1 MLSTLFHIPTRIT
14 IGGVS
19 LPLVGIGLLLGLWAV
34 VAVVMLARTANTHG
48 WRTAVETLALPLA
61 IAAAAIVWLLPAL
74 DDGQGVPVRGYGAM
88 LLLAATAGTWLSIVR
103 GRRMG
108 FDADTIL
115 ALGME
120 VFLWGIVGARL
131 FYVIEYHDQF
141 FAAGKSWFLSLGA
154 VLNVAAG
161 GLVVFGALPTA
172 ALAAWRFASRR
183 GLSLPRLADCIAP
196 GLLVGLSIGRI
207 GCFLNGCCYGGPCD
221 LPWAVRFPPESPPW
235 LDQAARGLLSAT
247 AEGGRP
253 WSLPV
258 HPAQLYAAI
267 DAAILAVFA
276 SVASAT
282 PLARRDGQVFALVLT
297 LHPISRL
304 LLEAIRI
311 DEPPALGT
319 PLSISQ
325 LVSLVL
331 LSLAIAVWWWTSR
344 QPARP
349 TELSNGLSAE
359 AACLSGTGPSV
370 EPGTGPRLQ
379 SGKRSLIPN
388 SLTIRCRENGPL
400 VVEMPTSEQFQGLS
414 LCVTD
419 HLGKEI
425 PLPSGKR
432 AVALC
437 RCGQTK
443 TRPFCD
449 GSHTSCGFQANNP
462 APCQRD

>member
-14 IGGVS
+14 VGGMS
-19 LPLVGIGLLLGLWAV
+19 LPLVGFGILLALWGIVSAV
-34 VAVVMLARTANTHG
+34 LLARTAASQG
-48 WRTAVETLALPLA
+48 WRAALETLAAPLA
-61 IAAAAIVWLLPAL
+61 ITAATILWLLPAL

-88 LLLAATAGTWLSIVR
+88 LLAAATAGTWLSIVR

-141 FAAGKSWFLSLGA
+141 FAAGRSWLESLMA

-161 GLVVFGALPTA
+161 GLVVFGSLPTA

-196 GLLVGLSIGRI
+196 GLLVGLAIGRV

-235 LDQAARGLLSAT
+235 LDQAARGLLPAMASD
-247 AEGGRP
+247 GSRP

-258 HPAQLYAAI
+258 HPAQIYAAI
-267 DAAILAVFA
+267 DAAILALLA
-276 SVASAT
+276 CLASAT

-304 LLEAIRI
+304 LLEAIRV

-331 LSLAIAVWWWTSR
+331 LALAAALWWWTSR
-344 QPARP
+344 QPPA
-349 TELSNGLSAE
+349 
-359 AACLSGTGPSV
+359 GPPAG
-370 EPGTGPRLQ
+370 EGRGAGRGPRDL
-379 SGKRSLIPN
+379 PPD
-388 SLTIRCRENGPL
+388 SLTIRCREHGPL
-400 VVEMPTSEQFQGLS
+400 VVEMPTAAGFAALT
-414 LCVTD
+414 LRVTD
-419 HLGKEI
+419 HLGNVF
-425 PLPSGKR
+425 PLPVGKR

-437 RCGQTK
+437 RCGHSQ

-449 GSHTSCGFQANNP
+449 GSHKKCGFDAADTAP
-462 APCQRD
+462 A

>member
-14 IGGVS
+14 VGGTT
-19 LPLVGIGLLLGLWAV
+19 LPLVGFGLFLAV
-34 VAVVMLARTANTHG
+34 WGIVAAVMLARTAAAHG
-48 WRTAVETLALPLA
+48 WRVAIETLGVPLA
-61 IAAAAIVWLLPAL
+61 ITAATILWLLPAL

-88 LLLAATAGTWLSIVR
+88 LLVAAMAGTWLSIAR
-103 GRRMG
+103 GRSMG

-141 FAAGKSWFLSLGA
+141 FAAGRSWPESLMA

-161 GLVVFGALPTA
+161 GLVVFGSLPTA

-183 GLSLPRLADCIAP
+183 GLSLSRLADCIAP
-196 GLLVGLSIGRI
+196 GLLVGLAIGRI

-235 LDQAARGLLSAT
+235 LDQAARGLLPA
-247 AEGGRP
+247 AAANGGLP

-267 DAAILAVFA
+267 DAAILAVLA
-276 SVASAT
+276 CLAT
-282 PLARRDGQVFALVLT
+282 PLTRRDGQVFALVLT

-304 LLEAIRI
+304 LLEAIRV

-319 PLSISQ
+319 SLSISQ

-331 LSLAIAVWWWTSR
+331 LALAAAVWWWTFR
-344 QPARP
+344 QPPQPPPRHSARP
-349 TELSNGLSAE
+349 TAPPDGQGHGGGS
-359 AACLSGTGPSV
+359 
-370 EPGTGPRLQ
+370 GPRAL
-379 SGKRSLIPN
+379 PPD

-400 VVEMPTSEQFQGLS
+400 VVEMPTAERFAGLFLS
-414 LCVTD
+414 ITD
-419 HLGKEI
+419 HRGQEFT
-425 PLPSGKR
+425 LPTGKR

-437 RCGQTK
+437 RCGHTRN
-443 TRPFCD
+443 RPFCD
-449 GSHTSCGFQANNP
+449 GSHKTSGFEASDP
-462 APCQRD
+462 ATTHG

>member
-1 MLSTLFHIPTRIT
+1 MLSTLFHVPTRIT
-14 IGGVS
+14 LGGTS
-19 LPLVGIGLLLGLWAV
+19 LPLAGFGVLLAVWGIVAAV
-34 VAVVMLARTANTHG
+34 WLSRTAAMHG
-48 WRTAVETLALPLA
+48 WRTALETLAAPLA
-61 IAAAAIVWLLPAL
+61 ITAATILWLLPAL

-88 LLLAATAGTWLSIVR
+88 LLAAATAGTWLSIAR

-141 FAAGKSWFLSLGA
+141 FAAGRSWSESLMA

-161 GLVVFGALPTA
+161 GLVVFGSLPTA
-172 ALAAWRFASRR
+172 TLAAWRFASRR

-196 GLLVGLSIGRI
+196 GLLVGLAIGRL

-235 LDQAARGLLSAT
+235 LDQAARGLLPALAPDGS
-247 AEGGRP
+247 RP

-258 HPAQLYAAI
+258 HPAQLYAAF
-267 DAAILAVFA
+267 DAAMLAVLA
-276 SVASAT
+276 CLASAT

-304 LLEAIRI
+304 LLEAIRV

-331 LSLAIAVWWWTSR
+331 LTLAAALWWWTSR
-344 QPARP
+344 QPP
-349 TELSNGLSAE
+349 
-359 AACLSGTGPSV
+359 SGPPDGPPDGQDRGS
-370 EPGTGPRLQ
+370 GGGPRHL
-379 SGKRSLIPN
+379 PPD

-400 VVEMPTSEQFQGLS
+400 VVEMPTAERFAALS
-414 LCVTD
+414 LRVTD
-419 HLGKEI
+419 HLGKPF
-425 PLPSGKR
+425 PLPVGKR

-437 RCGQTK
+437 RCGHSQA
-443 TRPFCD
+443 RPFCD
-449 GSHTSCGFQANNP
+449 GSHKNCGFDAADTAP
-462 APCQRD
+462 A

>member
-1 MLSTLFHIPTRIT
+1 MFSTLFHIPTRIT
-14 IGGVS
+14 VGGTT
-19 LPLVGIGLLLGLWAV
+19 LPLVGFGLFLAV
-34 VAVVMLARTANTHG
+34 WGIVAAVMLARTAAGHG
-48 WRTAVETLALPLA
+48 WKAALETLGVPLA
-61 IAAAAIVWLLPAL
+61 ITAVTILWLLPAL

-88 LLLAATAGTWLSIVR
+88 LLVAATAGTWLSIVR
-103 GRRMG
+103 GRSMG

-141 FAAGKSWFLSLGA
+141 FAAGRSWLESLAA

-161 GLVVFGALPTA
+161 GLVVFGSLPTA

-196 GLLVGLSIGRI
+196 GLLVGLAIGRI

-235 LDQAARGLLSAT
+235 LDQAARGLLPA
-247 AEGGRP
+247 AAADGGRP

-258 HPAQLYAAI
+258 HPAQLYAAV
-267 DAAILAVFA
+267 DAAILAMLACF
-276 SVASAT
+276 ASAT

-304 LLEAIRI
+304 LLEAIRV

-331 LSLAIAVWWWTSR
+331 LSLAAMLWWWTFQ
-344 QPARP
+344 QPPQTPPRPHHSPHGADGGGGARP
-349 TELSNGLSAE
+349 REL
-359 AACLSGTGPSV
+359 P
-370 EPGTGPRLQ
+370 PD
-379 SGKRSLIPN
+379 
-388 SLTIRCRENGPL
+388 SLTIRCREHGPL
-400 VVEMPTSEQFQGLS
+400 VVEMPTDERFGDLH
-414 LCVTD
+414 LRVTD
-419 HLGKEI
+419 HLGQEF
-425 PLPSGKR
+425 PLPAGKR
-432 AVALC
+432 AIALC
-437 RCGQTK
+437 RCGQTR

-449 GSHTSCGFQANNP
+449 GSHKTAGFEATDV
-462 APCQRD
+462 AST

>member
-14 IGGVS
+14 VGGSS
-19 LPLVGIGLLLGLWAV
+19 LPLVGWGLLLAVWAI
-34 VAVVMLARTANTHG
+34 VAAVLVARTATGHG
-48 WRTAVETLALPLA
+48 WRAALETLGVPLA
-61 IAAAAIVWLLPAL
+61 ITAATILWLLPAL

-88 LLLAATAGTWLSIVR
+88 LLVAATAGTWLSIVR
-103 GRRMG
+103 GRGMG

-120 VFLWGIVGARL
+120 VFLWGIVGARI

-141 FAAGKSWFLSLGA
+141 FAAGRSWQESLLAA
-154 VLNVAAG
+154 VNVAAG
-161 GLVVFGALPTA
+161 GLVVFGSLPTA

-196 GLLVGLSIGRI
+196 GLLVGLAIGRV

-235 LDQAARGLLSAT
+235 LDQAARGLLPAAAAAGS
-247 AEGGRP
+247 RP

-258 HPAQLYAAI
+258 HPAQLYAAV
-267 DAAILAVFA
+267 DAAILAMLA
-276 SVASAT
+276 CCASAT

-304 LLEAIRI
+304 LLEAIRV

-331 LSLAIAVWWWTSR
+331 LANAAALWWWTFQ
-344 QPARP
+344 QPPHGPDAGSTDVP
-349 TELSNGLSAE
+349 AGGGGSDGGGE
-359 AACLSGTGPSV
+359 SGAG
-370 EPGTGPRLQ
+370 GGPRAL
-379 SGKRSLIPN
+379 PPD

-400 VVEMPTSEQFQGLS
+400 VVEMPSAERFAQLTLR
-414 LCVTD
+414 VTD
-419 HLGKEI
+419 HLGNPF
-425 PLPSGKR
+425 PLPVGKR

-437 RCGQTK
+437 RCGHSQ

-449 GSHTSCGFQANNP
+449 GSHKSCGFRAADAVP
-462 APCQRD
+462 G

>member
-14 IGGVS
+14 VGGTT
-19 LPLVGIGLLLGLWAV
+19 LPLVGFGLFLAV
-34 VAVVMLARTANTHG
+34 WGIVAAVMLARTVAGHG
-48 WRTAVETLALPLA
+48 WRAALETLGVPLA
-61 IAAAAIVWLLPAL
+61 ITAATILWLLPAL

-103 GRRMG
+103 GRSMG

-141 FAAGKSWFLSLGA
+141 FAAGRNWLESLAA

-161 GLVVFGALPTA
+161 GLVVFGSLPTA

-196 GLLVGLSIGRI
+196 GLLVGLAIGRI

-235 LDQAARGLLSAT
+235 LDQAARGLLPA
-247 AEGGRP
+247 AAADGGRP

-258 HPAQLYAAI
+258 HPAQLYAAV
-267 DAAILAVFA
+267 DAAILAMLACF
-276 SVASAT
+276 ASAT
-282 PLARRDGQVFALVLT
+282 PLAGRNGQVFALVLT

-304 LLEAIRI
+304 LLEAIRV

-331 LSLAIAVWWWTSR
+331 LSLAAMLWWWTFR
-344 QPARP
+344 QPPQTPPRP
-349 TELSNGLSAE
+349 HHSPHGEGGG
-359 AACLSGTGPSV
+359 SGA
-370 EPGTGPRLQ
+370 GPRDL
-379 SGKRSLIPN
+379 PPD
-388 SLTIRCRENGPL
+388 SLTIRCREHGPL
-400 VVEMPTSEQFQGLS
+400 VVEMPTDERFGDLH
-414 LCVTD
+414 LRVTD
-419 HLGKEI
+419 HLGKEF
-425 PLPSGKR
+425 PLPTGKR
-432 AVALC
+432 AIALC
-437 RCGQTK
+437 RCGQTR

-449 GSHTSCGFQANNP
+449 GSHKTTGFEATDV
-462 APCQRD
+462 AST

>member
-14 IGGVS
+14 VGGTT
-19 LPLVGIGLLLGLWAV
+19 LPLVGFGLFLAV
-34 VAVVMLARTANTHG
+34 WGIVAAVMVARTAASHG
-48 WRTAVETLALPLA
+48 WRAAVETLGMPLA
-61 IAAAAIVWLLPAL
+61 IMAATILWLLPAL

-88 LLLAATAGTWLSIVR
+88 LLVAAMAGTWLSIVR
-103 GRRMG
+103 GRSMG

-131 FYVIEYHDQF
+131 FYVIEYRDQF
-141 FAAGKSWFLSLGA
+141 FAAGRSWPESLMA
-154 VLNVAAG
+154 VLNIAAG
-161 GLVVFGALPTA
+161 GLVVFGSLPTA

-196 GLLVGLSIGRI
+196 GLLVGLAIGRI
-207 GCFLNGCCYGGPCD
+207 GCFLNGCCYGGACE
-221 LPWAVRFPPESPPW
+221 LPWAVRFPPDSPPW
-235 LDQAARGLLSAT
+235 LDQAARGLLPA
-247 AEGGRP
+247 AAADGGRP

-267 DAAILAVFA
+267 DAAILAVLA
-276 SVASAT
+276 CLAT

-304 LLEAIRI
+304 LLEAIRV

-319 PLSISQ
+319 SLSISQ

-331 LSLAIAVWWWTSR
+331 LAAAAGLWWWTFQHPPR
-344 QPARP
+344 GPAGP
-349 TELSNGLSAE
+349 A
-359 AACLSGTGPSV
+359 SGTGF
-370 EPGTGPRLQ
+370 GPRAL
-379 SGKRSLIPN
+379 PPD
-388 SLTIRCRENGPL
+388 SLTIRCREHGPL
-400 VVEMPTSEQFQGLS
+400 VVEMPTAQQFGGLVLRVIDHQGQ
-414 LCVTD
+414 
-419 HLGKEI
+419 EF
-425 PLPSGKR
+425 PLPTGKR

-437 RCGQTK
+437 RCGHTQ

-449 GSHTSCGFQANNP
+449 GSHKISGFEASDT
-462 APCQRD
+462 APT

>member
-14 IGGVS
+14 LGGVS
-19 LPLVGIGLLLGLWAV
+19 LPLAGLGILLV
-34 VAVVMLARTANTHG
+34 VWGIAAVVMLKRTATVHG
-48 WRTAVETLALPLA
+48 WRVAIETLGLPLA
-61 IAAAAIVWLLPAL
+61 IVAAAILWLMPAL

-88 LLLAATAGTWLSIVR
+88 LLLAAMAGAWLSTVR
-103 GRRMG
+103 GRKMG

-120 VFLWGIVGARL
+120 IFLWGIVGARL

-141 FAAGKSWFLSLGA
+141 FAAGRTWPETIGA

-161 GLVVFGALPTA
+161 GLVVFGSLPTA
-172 ALAAWRFASRR
+172 ALATWRFASRR

-196 GLLVGLSIGRI
+196 GLLVGLAIGRI

-221 LPWAVRFPPESPPW
+221 LPWAVQFPPESPPW
-235 LDQAARGLLSAT
+235 LDQAARGVLPAT
-247 AEGGRP
+247 PATGGMP

-267 DAAILAVFA
+267 DAAILAA
-276 SVASAT
+276 LLCAASAM
-282 PLARRDGQVFALVLT
+282 PLARRDGQVFALALT

-304 LLEAIRI
+304 LLEAIRV

-331 LSLAIAVWWWTSR
+331 LALAATLWWWTSR
-344 QPARP
+344 QPPRP
-349 TELSNGLSAE
+349 RPL
-359 AACLSGTGPSV
+359 P
-370 EPGTGPRLQ
+370 PD
-379 SGKRSLIPN
+379 
-388 SLTIRCRENGPL
+388 SLTIRCREHGPL
-400 VVEMPTSEQFQGLS
+400 VVEMPTDEQFQGLC
-414 LCVTD
+414 LRVTD
-419 HLGKEI
+419 HLGEAF
-425 PLPSGKR
+425 PLPAGKR

-437 RCGQTK
+437 RCGQTQN
-443 TRPFCD
+443 RPFCD
-449 GSHTSCGFQANNP
+449 GSHKSCGFEAADR
-462 APCQRD
+462 APPG

>member
-14 IGGVS
+14 VGGTT
-19 LPLVGIGLLLGLWAV
+19 LPLVGFGLFLAV
-34 VAVVMLARTANTHG
+34 WGIVAAVMLARTAAGHG
-48 WRTAVETLALPLA
+48 WRAALETLGVPLA
-61 IAAAAIVWLLPAL
+61 ITAATILWLLPAL

-88 LLLAATAGTWLSIVR
+88 LLVAATAGTWLSIVR
-103 GRRMG
+103 GRSMG

-141 FAAGKSWFLSLGA
+141 FAAGRSWLESLAA

-161 GLVVFGALPTA
+161 GLVVFGSLPTA

-196 GLLVGLSIGRI
+196 GLLVGLAIGRI

-235 LDQAARGLLSAT
+235 LDQAARGLLPA
-247 AEGGRP
+247 AAADGGRP

-258 HPAQLYAAI
+258 HPAQLYAAV
-267 DAAILAVFA
+267 DAAILAMLACF
-276 SVASAT
+276 ASAT

-304 LLEAIRI
+304 LLEAIRV

-331 LSLAIAVWWWTSR
+331 LSLAAMLWWWTFK
-344 QPARP
+344 QPPQTPPRP
-349 TELSNGLSAE
+349 HHAPHGAGGG
-359 AACLSGTGPSV
+359 SGA
-370 EPGTGPRLQ
+370 GPREL
-379 SGKRSLIPN
+379 PPD
-388 SLTIRCRENGPL
+388 SLTIRCREHGPL
-400 VVEMPTSEQFQGLS
+400 VVEMPTDERFGDLH
-414 LCVTD
+414 LRVTD
-419 HLGKEI
+419 HLGQEF
-425 PLPSGKR
+425 PLPTGKR
-432 AVALC
+432 AIALC
-437 RCGQTK
+437 RCGQTR

-449 GSHTSCGFQANNP
+449 GSHKTAGFEA
-462 APCQRD
+462 ADVAST

>member
-14 IGGVS
+14 LGGVS
-19 LPLVGIGLLLGLWAV
+19 LPLAGCGLFLAVWAA
-34 VAVVMLARTANTHG
+34 VAAVMLARTAAAHG
-48 WRTAVETLALPLA
+48 WRVAVETLAAPLA
-61 IAAAAIVWLLPAL
+61 IMAGAIIWLLPAL

-88 LLLAATAGTWLSIVR
+88 LLAAAAAGTWLSIVR
-103 GRRMG
+103 GRRLG

-115 ALGME
+115 ALAME

-141 FAAGKSWFLSLGA
+141 FGRGGSWIESLSA

-196 GLLVGLSIGRI
+196 GLLVGLAIGRI

-221 LPWAVRFPPESPPW
+221 LPWAVRFPPDSPPW
-235 LDQAARGLLSAT
+235 LDQAARGMLPAV
-247 AEGGRP
+247 AVDGVRP

-267 DAAILAVFA
+267 DAAILAVLA
-276 SVASAT
+276 CCATAT

-304 LLEAIRI
+304 LLEAIRV

-331 LSLAIAVWWWTSR
+331 LTLAGAVWWWTSR
-344 QPARP
+344 HPAGNDGRP
-349 TELSNGLSAE
+349 AH
-359 AACLSGTGPSV
+359 GTPAGARRPLP
-370 EPGTGPRLQ
+370 PG
-379 SGKRSLIPN
+379 
-388 SLTIRCRENGPL
+388 SLTIRCREHGPL
-400 VVEMPTSEQFQGLS
+400 VVEMPTDERFAGLQ
-414 LCVTD
+414 LRVTD
-419 HLGKEI
+419 HVGGEFPI
-425 PLPSGKR
+425 PDGKR
-432 AVALC
+432 TVALC

-443 TRPFCD
+443 NRPFCD
-449 GSHTSCGFQANNP
+449 GSHKSCGFEASET
-462 APCQRD
+462 APGR